1 MTAKLNELDVLK
13 KYLPLKDNLSKY
25 LCVRTFTK
33 CHEDF
38 EFRLASNLDTI
49 INKFSHSG
57 WKEMK
62 PLIVGI
68 KCYTTDN
75 DPAFVYVRHQNRDKT
90 KFVILDS
97 FDAANE
103 EWHTFKYPLLA
114 NYHTETYILMSMN
127 ISAYTLAIMDTS
139 LRVRYDHGINEF
151 PSSMYESFDYNVYG
165 SFNNAI
171 VYQDEKGDLINM
183 CDKTIKISKILL
195 PIITP

>member
-171 VYQDEKGDLINM
+171 VYQDEKGGLIDM
-183 CDKTIKISKILL
+183 CDETIKISKILL
-195 PIITP
+195 PIITS